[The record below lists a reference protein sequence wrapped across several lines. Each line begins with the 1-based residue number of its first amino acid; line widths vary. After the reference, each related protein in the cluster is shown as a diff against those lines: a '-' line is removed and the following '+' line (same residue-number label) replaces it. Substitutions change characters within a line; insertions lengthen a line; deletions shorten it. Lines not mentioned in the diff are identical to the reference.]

1 MFTASQLSNFSL
13 LLHYLCTTQTLF
25 GDNPPIAFLDGSTGS
40 LNSEGGV
47 TSVLQFHQSFID
59 YCIRLKLA
67 NLLYQY
73 LDFYKYGT
81 QSTVCFDLKSLDIL
95 TLCLLLNNNVFN
107 FARLC
112 ESAASIKELGMD
124 VKKPPWVDM
133 LIKCRLL
140 GRNSRGI

>member
-1 MFTASQLSNFSL
+1 MLVHYRPVERAQELQRWSSVLWEIVYCWSMLCSGFLVTSNVFSLRNGMFTASQLSNFSL

-40 LNSEGGV
+40 FNSQGGV

-73 LDFYKYGT
+73 LDFYRYGT
-81 QSTVCFDLKSLDIL
+81 HISCLFWLKSLDIL
-95 TLCLLLNNNVFN
+95 TLC
-107 FARLC
+107 
-112 ESAASIKELGMD
+112 SY
-124 VKKPPWVDM
+124 
-133 LIKCRLL
+133 
-140 GRNSRGI
+140 